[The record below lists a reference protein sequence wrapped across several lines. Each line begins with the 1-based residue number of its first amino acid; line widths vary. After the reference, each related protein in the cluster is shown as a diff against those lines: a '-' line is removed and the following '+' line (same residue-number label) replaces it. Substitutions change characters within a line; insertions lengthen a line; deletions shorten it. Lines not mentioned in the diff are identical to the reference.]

1 MNDAPTEGS
10 GDGSDD
16 ATRDRAGTPT
26 GDPARDRRQTETETN
41 RDRST
46 TLRDIDAMT
55 DTPNETETAPTTA
68 STNHPETDG
77 GAATDGGTAE
87 DDPEPAEEGRSRLS
101 RLSSDDL
108 RGLLDR
114 VGLAALVL
122 LALIA
127 GWSFYS
133 QTGRA
138 IRTWLDPAY
147 QPIALAVF
155 NLAVLF
161 VALAGVTHQLH
172 RIRVGD
178 DEDPEPS
185 RESPDP
191 SREDSDP
198 SRTAE
203 SRASEDR

>member
-1 MNDAPTEGS
+1 M
-10 GDGSDD
+10 SDD
-16 ATRDRAGTPT
+16 PSERPADAETDRDRTT
-26 GDPARDRRQTETETN
+26 DPLNT
-41 RDRST
+41 
-46 TLRDIDAMT
+46 DAMT
-55 DTPNETETAPTTA
+55 DTSDQTATAPTTTALPITSTTTAPTTA
-68 STNHPETDG
+68 SRTDPTPV
-77 GAATDGGTAE
+77 TDGGTPE
-87 DDPEPAEEGRSRLS
+87 DGRTRGDDPETSEEGGSRFS

-114 VGLAALVL
+114 IGLAALVL

-147 QPIALAVF
+147 QPIALAAF

-161 VALAGVTHQLH
+161 VALAGVAHQLY

-178 DEDPEPS
+178 GERVEPREDSEPPREGDLESPREGGPEPS
-185 RESPDP
+185 RAE
-191 SREDSDP
+191 E
-198 SRTAE
+198 SRT
-203 SRASEDR
+203 SEDR

>member
-1 MNDAPTEGS
+1 MNDGP
-10 GDGSDD
+10 
-16 ATRDRAGTPT
+16 P
-26 GDPARDRRQTETETN
+26 DRRSTDADTPPN
-41 RDRST
+41 RTADPRDAYT
-46 TLRDIDAMT
+46 TDSPNTDAMT
-55 DTPNETETAPTTA
+55 HTPNETETASTTTAPTTA
-68 STNHPETDG
+68 STTHPAT
-77 GAATDGGTAE
+77 ATDGGTAE

-147 QPIALAVF
+147 QPIALAAF

-178 DEDPEPS
+178 GTDTDTSRPAEP
-185 RESPDP
+185 
-191 SREDSDP
+191 
-198 SRTAE
+198 RT
-203 SRASEDR
+203 SEDR